1 MFPRS
6 ESKDNFLAFTLT
18 RREDGRL
25 DLLDARGQTHHG
37 VEVVQAFPLTD
48 PTGPLAILSADGS
61 ELVWLTSV
69 RETDALQQT
78 ILNAELKISSFV
90 PEILR
95 IESIGEGDPAEW
107 VVLTD
112 RGLHRMK
119 VPERDSIVRTRSHG
133 VKITDTDSIDFRIK
147 NLESLDRTSRRLL
160 DKKL

>member
-1 MFPRS
+1 MIPRS

-25 DLLDARGQTHHG
+25 DLLDARGQTHRG

>member
-1 MFPRS
+1 M
-6 ESKDNFLAFTLT
+6 
-18 RREDGRL
+18 
-25 DLLDARGQTHHG
+25 
-37 VEVVQAFPLTD
+37 
-48 PTGPLAILSADGS
+48 
-61 ELVWLTSV
+61 
-69 RETDALQQT
+69 QQT

-133 VKITDTDSIDFRIK
+133 VKITDTDSIEFRIK